1 MMTASVSNPVD
12 NGLKSFASVCRPW
25 HMPAKGRNPLNNTLI
40 FLGLLG
46 IIGAIRWRCH
56 VIVGAS
62 IPPIRYKMKN
72 FRGFA
77 EGGGANQMYQGYS

>member
-1 MMTASVSNPVD
+1 MITGCIPNSPD
-12 NGLKSFASVCRPW
+12 NGLKSFVSDCRAW
-25 HMPAKGRNPLNNTLI
+25 RMPAKGRNPLNNTLI

-56 VIVGAS
+56 AIVGAS

-72 FRGFA
+72 SRGFA
-77 EGGGANQMYQGYS
+77 EGRGR

>member
-1 MMTASVSNPVD
+1 MITDSIPNPVD
-12 NGLKSFASVCRPW
+12 NGLKSFAWDRRAW
-25 HMPAKGRNPLNNTLI
+25 RMPAKGRNPLNNTLI

-56 VIVGAS
+56 AIIGAS

-77 EGGGANQMYQGYS
+77 EGRGR